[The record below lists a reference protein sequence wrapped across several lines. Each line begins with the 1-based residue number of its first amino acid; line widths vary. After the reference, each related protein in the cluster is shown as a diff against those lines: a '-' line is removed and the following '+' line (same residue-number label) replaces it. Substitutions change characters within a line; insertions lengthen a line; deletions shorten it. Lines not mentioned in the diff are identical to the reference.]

1 MFKVEDKTGSQV
13 LINPLQISYIR
24 EVSKRTIEI
33 VLAGPDPEM
42 GMGSSAAT
50 VRVATE
56 GRDPRL
62 VLADWELQLDRWLSK
77 RA

>member
-1 MFKVEDKTGSQV
+1 MFKVEDKSGSQV

-24 EVSKRTIEI
+24 EESKRTIEI
-33 VLAGPDPEM
+33 VLAGPDPDT
-42 GMGSSAAT
+42 GMRPAAAT
-50 VRVATE
+50 IRVATN

-62 VLADWELQLDRWLSK
+62 VMSDWELQLDSWLFK